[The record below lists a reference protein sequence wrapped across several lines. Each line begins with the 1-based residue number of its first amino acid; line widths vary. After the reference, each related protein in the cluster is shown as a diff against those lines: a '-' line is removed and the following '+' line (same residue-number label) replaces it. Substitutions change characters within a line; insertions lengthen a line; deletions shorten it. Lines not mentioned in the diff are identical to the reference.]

1 MRVVFVVRW
10 IIRVILVLIVGVLAF
25 YNLTMLFERYILKEE
40 TPTFFGLSFAV
51 VATGSMEP
59 EIGIHDVIVTAAQDS
74 YGVNDIVTYYDS
86 AQGISVTHRIVR
98 EEDGVFYTKGD
109 ANNAEDPSPVQ
120 VGQIVGK
127 VVSVWKNAGAA
138 VQFLQSPMGLFA
150 VLAAGIVIWLVVDL
164 SAGAWK
170 KERAAK
176 NENQEEEKKESQ
188 DD

>member
-1 MRVVFVVRW
+1 M
-10 IIRVILVLIVGVLAF
+10 
-25 YNLTMLFERYILKEE
+25 
-40 TPTFFGLSFAV
+40 
-51 VATGSMEP
+51 
-59 EIGIHDVIVTAAQDS
+59 
-74 YGVNDIVTYYDS
+74 
-86 AQGISVTHRIVR
+86 THRIVR
-98 EEDGVFYTKGD
+98 EEEGVFYTKGD